1 MKKVVLALGV
11 SLGALA
17 LAACDAQQEQAEAAE
32 PQAEVAPAPVET
44 APVTADEAVEAEE
57 AAAMPAEGVDA
68 EVAPPAEGEAVPT
81 N

>member
-11 SLGALA
+11 SLGALS
-17 LAACDAQQEQAEAAE
+17 LVACEAQQEQPAAVE

-44 APVTADEAVEAEE
+44 APVVAEDALPTDDGSTVPATDAGAETAQ
-57 AAAMPAEGVDA
+57 PTEGG
-68 EVAPPAEGEAVPT
+68 VAPA